1 MTDPLRPT
9 LIAPSLRRIAARAG
23 AAIAP
28 QASRRRTAP
37 GADHAVIEGKADPVV
52 IEGTTD
58 PVVIEGTA
66 DPVVIEGRPEPNPSA
81 AARAEAYRQA
91 AREVPPRRSPAPE
104 AGAGGDF
111 RLVRNPVDLTDG
123 RMVEEFLP
131 DILGRALA
139 RSWVDASFRA
149 RLTADPK
156 ALLQDHDVNL
166 PATIRIETQMGANGR
181 PMIVVHERQPDG
193 GMRRL
198 CYLQLVMLA
207 GK

>member
-9 LIAPSLRRIAARAG
+9 LIAPSLRKIAARAG
-23 AAIAP
+23 AAMAP
-28 QASRRRTAP
+28 QAVRRRAAPAADEVIIEGRAEPVTSEP
-37 GADHAVIEGKADPVV
+37 GADPRPAASPGARAYREAAG
-52 IEGTTD
+52 G
-58 PVVIEGTA
+58 
-66 DPVVIEGRPEPNPSA
+66 PEP
-81 AARAEAYRQA
+81 RH
-91 AREVPPRRSPAPE
+91 APE
-104 AGAGGDF
+104 AGSGEF

-139 RSWVDASFRA
+139 RSWVDGGFRA

-156 ALLQDHDVNL
+156 RLLADHDVHL
-166 PATIRIETQMGANGR
+166 PGSIRIETQTGTNGR
-181 PMIVVHERQPDG
+181 PLIVVHERQPDG
-193 GMRRL
+193 TMRRL

>member
-9 LIAPSLRRIAARAG
+9 LIAPSLRKIAARAG
-23 AAIAP
+23 AAMAP
-28 QASRRRTAP
+28 QAARRRAAP
-37 GADHAVIEGKADPVV
+37 AADEVI
-52 IEGTTD
+52 
-58 PVVIEGTA
+58 
-66 DPVVIEGRPEPNPSA
+66 IEGRVEPVTIEAEVDPRA
-81 AARAEAYRQA
+81 AASVGARTYREAA
-91 AREVPPRRSPAPE
+91 GGSEPRPAPE
-104 AGAGGDF
+104 AGSGGDF

-139 RSWVDASFRA
+139 RSWVDGGFRA

-156 ALLQDHDVNL
+156 RLLADHDVHL
-166 PATIRIETQMGANGR
+166 PGSIRIETQTGTNGR
-181 PMIVVHERQPDG
+181 PLIVVHERQPDG
-193 GMRRL
+193 TMRRL

>member
-9 LIAPSLRRIAARAG
+9 LIAPSLRKIAARAG
-23 AAIAP
+23 AALSP
-28 QASRRRTAP
+28 QAVRRRTGP
-37 GADHAVIEGKADPVV
+37 GADHVVIEGKAEHIPTDGKADGVV
-52 IEGTTD
+52 IEGQAG
-58 PVVIEGTA
+58 P
-66 DPVVIEGRPEPNPSA
+66 PPSGA
-81 AARAEAYRQA
+81 SARAHAYRQA
-91 AREVPPRRSPAPE
+91 AHEAPPRRAPAPE

-139 RSWVDASFRA
+139 RSWVDGGFRA

-156 ALLQDHDVNL
+156 ALLQEHDVNL
-166 PATIRIETQMGANGR
+166 PATIRIETQIAANGR

>member
-9 LIAPSLRRIAARAG
+9 LIAPSLRKIAARAG

-28 QASRRRTAP
+28 QATRRRNAVTADQAIIEGKVEPVATETHEAP
-37 GADHAVIEGKADPVV
+37 GA
-52 IEGTTD
+52 
-58 PVVIEGTA
+58 
-66 DPVVIEGRPEPNPSA
+66 SA
-81 AARAEAYRQA
+81 ARAAEAYRHVAQGTASTRQA
-91 AREVPPRRSPAPE
+91 APE
-104 AGAGGDF
+104 AGGEGDF
-111 RLVRNPVDLTDG
+111 RLVRAPVDLTDS

-139 RSWVDASFRA
+139 RSWVDAAFRA
-149 RLTADPK
+149 RLTQDPK
-156 ALLQDHDVNL
+156 ALLADHDVYL
-166 PATIRIETQMGANGR
+166 PGSIRIETQTGPNGR
-181 PMIVVHERQPDG
+181 PLVVVHERQPDG

>member
-23 AAIAP
+23 AALAP
-28 QASRRRTAP
+28 QTARRRASP
-37 GADHAVIEGKADPVV
+37 GADH
-52 IEGTTD
+52 
-58 PVVIEGTA
+58 VVIEGTA
-66 DPVVIEGRPEPNPSA
+66 DRFTIEGTADPVAPGGQADPPAGMASA
-81 AARAEAYRQA
+81 AEAYRQA
-91 AREVPPRRSPAPE
+91 ARAQTDPRRARAPE

-111 RLVRNPVDLTDG
+111 RLVRSPVDLTDG

-139 RSWVDASFRA
+139 RSWVDAAFRA
-149 RLTADPK
+149 RLAADPK
-156 ALLQDHDVNL
+156 ALLLDHDVNL
-166 PATIRIETQMGANGR
+166 PATIRIETQTGTNGR